1 MPYVSDRKPQMRSA
15 SAADS
20 PDLCQQWEYYDA
32 NTSGNYKP
40 GDITVKHLASSLK
53 LDNESEKVDEFESE
67 EVDEFELEQDLEEM
81 TTMLNSLAQRQPASR
96 SEEVKK
102 SQNPNKK
109 VSN

>member
-1 MPYVSDRKPQMRSA
+1 MMMMMIMMIFEGGDSMPYVSDRKPQMRSA

-53 LDNESEKVDEFESE
+53 LDNGSEAPDYQK
-67 EVDEFELEQDLEEM
+67 VDEFELEQAKEEM
-81 TTMLNSLAQRQPASR
+81 TTMLNRA
-96 SEEVKK
+96 
-102 SQNPNKK
+102 NK
-109 VSN
+109 